1 MIDIED
7 INKKYTMDIT
17 AATIGNKLEKEI
29 GIVCICSHF
38 TWKDKTIFHATFG
51 GYSTPIT
58 CEAAAKIL
66 SAVPQTEKLPID
78 GINGK
83 EFQDYKIISKRGYRD
98 TYSKLEVRYLSDGI
112 EISFCINLEEN
123 KSIMGLFIRSN
134 RQLTS
139 SEISTYNIRG
149 SRYAGRVCDMKI
161 PQFIFSGGRQIHY
174 QGGDVVCNENAIINQ
189 VISAI
194 QYAGEFSAE

>member
-1 MIDIED
+1 MTDIED

-17 AATIGNKLEKEI
+17 AATIGNNLEKEV
-29 GIVCICSHF
+29 GIVCSCTHF
-38 TWKDKTIFHATFG
+38 TWKDKTIFRATFG
-51 GYSTPIT
+51 GYDTPIT
-58 CEAAAKIL
+58 CEEAAKIL
-66 SAVPQTEKLPID
+66 SVIPQTEKIPID
-78 GINGK
+78 GISGK
-83 EFQDYKIISKRGYRD
+83 EFQDYKIISKMGYWD
-98 TYSKLEVRYLSDGI
+98 TFSKLEVRYLSDGI
-112 EISFCINLEEN
+112 EIGFCINLEEN
-123 KSIMGLFIRSN
+123 KSILGLFIRSN

-149 SRYAGRVCDMKI
+149 SRYAGRVCDRKV
-161 PQFIFSGGRQIHY
+161 PQFIFSGGRQIRY